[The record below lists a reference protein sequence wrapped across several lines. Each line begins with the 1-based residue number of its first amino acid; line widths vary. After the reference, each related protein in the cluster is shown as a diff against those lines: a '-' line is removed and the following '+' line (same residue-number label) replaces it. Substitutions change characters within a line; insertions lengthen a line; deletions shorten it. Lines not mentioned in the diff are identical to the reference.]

1 MIMIKIIISKWLN
14 ISKPQNRKILK
25 IQKNSGNSIP
35 FKSEKSGQKSI
46 NAKARF
52 DISLRS
58 GQYW

>member
-1 MIMIKIIISKWLN
+1 MIKIIIPKWLN
-14 ISKPQNRKILK
+14 ISKLQNQKILK

-35 FKSEKSGQKSI
+35 FKSDKSGQQSI